1 MKEFWTMRNGEK
13 IDVDTMSLTH
23 LRNTLKM
30 LLRNA
35 RVSEMKE
42 KQQVKKTFVVNGEI
56 ASQMID
62 DAMIEDIQEQYGL
75 EDEELYSL

>member
-13 IDVDTMSLTH
+13 IDVDEMSLTH

-30 LLRNA
+30 LIRNN
-35 RVSEMKE
+35 RVSEMK
-42 KQQVKKTFVVNGEI
+42 KQQVKKTFVVHGEI

>member
-13 IDVDTMSLTH
+13 IDVDEMSLTH

-30 LLRNA
+30 LIRNN
-35 RVSEMKE
+35 RVSEMK
-42 KQQVKKTFVVNGEI
+42 KQQIKKTFVVHGEI

-62 DAMIEDIQEQYGL
+62 DAMIADIQEQYGL

>member
-13 IDVDTMSLTH
+13 IDVDEMSLTH

-30 LLRNA
+30 LIRNN
-35 RVSEMKE
+35 RVSEMK
-42 KQQVKKTFVVNGEI
+42 KQQIKKTFVVHGEI

-62 DAMIEDIQEQYGL
+62 DAMIADIECQYGL

>member
-1 MKEFWTMRNGEK
+1 MK
-13 IDVDTMSLTH
+13 
-23 LRNTLKM
+23 
-30 LLRNA
+30 
-35 RVSEMKE
+35 

>member
-1 MKEFWTMRNGEK
+1 MKEFWTQRNGEQ
-13 IDVDTMSLTH
+13 IDVDEMSLTH

-30 LLRNA
+30 LIRNN
-35 RVSEMKE
+35 RVSEMK